1 MWLYFNVKKRLTHK
15 LDLTYATPTFTPPQ
29 RYSISERTEHA
40 QRIEGIDGTWCYG
53 RKVMLDAHSYEFD
66 RFDLNGSAIFV
77 RNE

>member
-1 MWLYFNVKKRLTHK
+1 MWLYFNAKRRALGSSGYLTK
-15 LDLTYATPTFTPPQ
+15 EAMLADTKAPT
-29 RYSISERTEHA
+29 IEHTEHS

-77 RNE
+77 HNE